1 MVWLVVGLG
10 NPGVEYCATRHNIG
24 QMVIEMLAEQNRARW
39 TSHKSRTDVAAFK
52 IGVGSDAASI
62 ILAKSKSYMN
72 ESGGPIKA
80 LATFFKVDPANIIVI
95 HDELDIPF
103 DAIRV
108 KLAGGDNGHNGLKS
122 LTSSLA
128 TANYYR
134 IRMGIGRPLGRQ
146 DPADFVLKQFAAPEK
161 KALQDFLIRG
171 TEAVDSLITKG
182 LEATQQDFNS

>member
-10 NPGVEYCATRHNIG
+10 NPGPEYAATRHNIG
-24 QMVIEMLAEQNRARW
+24 QMVVEILADQNKVRW
-39 TSHKSRTDVAAFK
+39 TTHKSRTDVAAYK
-52 IGVGSDAASI
+52 IGVGSEAASV

-80 LATFFKVDPANIIVI
+80 LATFYKVEPSQLIVI

-122 LTSSLA
+122 LTSSLG
-128 TANYYR
+128 TSNFYR
-134 IRMGIGRPLGRQ
+134 VRMGIGRPIGRQ
-146 DPADFVLKQFAAPEK
+146 DPADFVLKQFAMAEK
-161 KALQDFLIRG
+161 KVLQDFLIRG
-171 TEAVDSLITKG
+171 AEAVESLITRG
-182 LEATQQDFNS
+182 LETTQQNFNS